1 MAKWYYIVT
10 TADSIELCVA
20 VNEMI
25 DEGFEPIGGA
35 FQDNDGSYNQTLAKE
50 YDPSRS
56 SAALEYD
63 KYVEHLH
70 EDELEED

>member
-1 MAKWYYIVT
+1 MAKWYYVVT

-35 FQDNDGSYNQTLAKE
+35 FQDQDGTYSQTLTKE
-50 YDPSRS
+50 YDPART

-63 KYVEHLH
+63 KYVEHLSSDDD
-70 EDELEED
+70 EDE